1 MIESYQRIDEQTMSL
16 VREFAQQYRCPDEVA
31 LKFLLKI
38 GKYPQEA
45 GEDDEA
51 YAARLD
57 RLPDPDVKVYRGIQ
71 AANDV

>member
-1 MIESYQRIDEQTMSL
+1 MIESYQRIDDETMSL
-16 VREFAQQYRCPDEVA
+16 VREFARNYGCTDEVA

-45 GEDDEA
+45 GEDDDA

-57 RLPDPDVKVYRGIQ
+57 RLPDPDVVAHRGFKV
-71 AANDV
+71 ANDR

>member
-1 MIESYQRIDEQTMSL
+1 MIETFQRIDEQTMSL
-16 VREFAQQYRCPDEVA
+16 VREFGRQYGCSDEVA

-38 GKYPQEA
+38 GKHPQRI
-45 GEDDEA
+45 DEA

-57 RLPDPDVKVYRGIQ
+57 GLPDPDVKVYRGLR